1 MVEIRRD
8 LDRLLPVFA
17 AALAVAV
24 ALWASSPYA
33 VGVFHDDG
41 VYAILGKSI
50 ATGQGYRFLHL
61 PGAPAATHY
70 PPGYPLLLALVWKIA
85 PNFPDNVPAFLFANA
100 LLLGAVTVGVYRFA
114 TAVLDWR
121 PRAAAAVAIVATLS
135 TPLLMLSSLVL
146 SEPMFAALLFPVVIG
161 AERLV
166 RDDDG
171 DTGRT
176 VLVALGLGVLALVR
190 THAIALTIA
199 LLAVL
204 VARRRWRTAFL
215 CAVVTGATL
224 IPWQL
229 WLLAH
234 AGGIGGSLS
243 GSYGTYSAWLFD
255 GASGGGLP
263 FIARTILL
271 NAREVGALFADH
283 FAIADGAR
291 TRMVASLIALTLT
304 AIGAWRAAKRSPVF
318 VVFAVVY
325 AIILLVWP
333 FTPWRFVYAVWP
345 AVVLFIGETVA
356 LVVTWRPN
364 ANGALR
370 VAVALMLAV
379 VCIGAVRE
387 ETRAYSQRSWS
398 RPAADATAQIA
409 PLLRWVVART
419 NAKDVLAVDGEQL
432 VFLFTGRR
440 AVPVAPFT
448 AAEYIH
454 PRTAEQNAA
463 SLRQLIQDV
472 PVDYIATISPG
483 HRSSGEM
490 LADATAGAPINPG
503 GVKVVGLTPL
513 AAGEAFRVDRAVRL
527 VR

>member
-1 MVEIRRD
+1 
-8 LDRLLPVFA
+8 
-17 AALAVAV
+17 
-24 ALWASSPYA
+24 
-33 VGVFHDDG
+33 
-41 VYAILGKSI
+41 
-50 ATGQGYRFLHL
+50 
-61 PGAPAATHY
+61 
-70 PPGYPLLLALVWKIA
+70 
-85 PNFPDNVPAFLFANA
+85 
-100 LLLGAVTVGVYRFA
+100 
-114 TAVLDWR
+114 
-121 PRAAAAVAIVATLS
+121 
-135 TPLLMLSSLVL
+135 
-146 SEPMFAALLFPVVIG
+146 
-161 AERLV
+161 
-166 RDDDG
+166 
-171 DTGRT
+171 
-176 VLVALGLGVLALVR
+176 
-190 THAIALTIA
+190 
-199 LLAVL
+199 
-204 VARRRWRTAFL
+204 
-215 CAVVTGATL
+215 
-224 IPWQL
+224 
-229 WLLAH
+229 
-234 AGGIGGSLS
+234 
-243 GSYGTYSAWLFD
+243 
-255 GASGGGLP
+255 
-263 FIARTILL
+263 
-271 NAREVGALFADH
+271 
-283 FAIADGAR
+283 
-291 TRMVASLIALTLT
+291 MVASLIALTLT

-318 VVFAVVY
+318 VVFAIVY
-325 AIILLVWP
+325 AMILLVWP

-356 LVVTWRPN
+356 LVVTSRPY

>member
-1 MVEIRRD
+1 
-8 LDRLLPVFA
+8 
-17 AALAVAV
+17 
-24 ALWASSPYA
+24 
-33 VGVFHDDG
+33 
-41 VYAILGKSI
+41 
-50 ATGQGYRFLHL
+50 
-61 PGAPAATHY
+61 
-70 PPGYPLLLALVWKIA
+70 
-85 PNFPDNVPAFLFANA
+85 
-100 LLLGAVTVGVYRFA
+100 
-114 TAVLDWR
+114 
-121 PRAAAAVAIVATLS
+121 
-135 TPLLMLSSLVL
+135 
-146 SEPMFAALLFPVVIG
+146 MFAALLFPVVIG

-166 RDDDG
+166 RDDS
-171 DTGRT
+171 DTRRA
-176 VLVALGLGVLALVR
+176 VFVAIGLGVLALVR

-204 VARRRWRTAFL
+204 AIRRRWRTAFV

-234 AGGIGGSLS
+234 AGNIGGSLS
-243 GSYGTYSAWLFD
+243 GSYGTYSAWLVD
-255 GASGGGLP
+255 GASGGGFP
-263 FIARTILL
+263 FIARTVLL
-271 NAREVGALFADH
+271 NAREVGALLADH
-283 FAIADGAR
+283 FAIADGAGAR
-291 TRMVASLIALTLT
+291 LLASVLALILT
-304 AIGAWRAAKRSPVF
+304 AIGAWRATKRAPVF
-318 VVFAVVY
+318 VAFALVY
-325 AIILLVWP
+325 SMILLVWP

-345 AVVLFIGETVA
+345 AVVLFIGEAIA

-364 ANGALR
+364 WSHVPR

-387 ETRAYSQRSWS
+387 ETRAYAQRSWS
-398 RPAADATAQIA
+398 RPGAAATAQIA

-419 NAKDVLAVDGEQL
+419 NANDVLAVDGEQL

-448 AAEYIH
+448 AAEYVR
-454 PRTAEQNAA
+454 PRTTEQNAA

-483 HRSSGEM
+483 LRSSGEM
-490 LADATAGAPINPG
+490 LAAATSGAPINPG

-527 VR
+527 IR